1 MNKQE
6 LLKKN
11 YEIWT
16 SKPFDNETIEKVK
29 KLKNNNPL
37 EFEES
42 FYKNL
47 SFGTGGMR
55 GIVGIGPNRVN
66 NYTFG
71 KNTQGIANYINRIS
85 TKQESVVIAY
95 DCRNQSQELANQ
107 VAEIFSSNNIKVYLF
122 DSIRPTPEL
131 SYSVIKLKCICGIV
145 LTASHNPPEYNGY
158 KVYWKDGGQIVP
170 PVDKNLIKEI
180 ELVKFNEINFKKN
193 DSDIELIGEKIDSDF
208 VKDSI
213 FNGKIGSSNRKNYK
227 VVFTAL
233 HGTSY
238 RLLPEVLTGAG
249 FEDFNIVEEQH
260 NPDGNFS
267 TVQSP
272 NPEEPEALSLGIKLA
287 NKISADIVIG
297 TDPDADRVGLAVKH
311 NNNYQ
316 ILNGNQMMIILTEFI
331 LSKKE
336 NLDKSFFI
344 GSTVVSTSMIKH
356 LANFYN
362 VDFKIGLTGFKWIGK
377 MINDFKN
384 QKFVA
389 GGEESF
395 GYMVGDFVR
404 DKDAITSSLVACEL
418 GSECKSKNISL
429 VDYLIQCYIKY
440 GFYKEKLISIKKEGA
455 EGLEQINYIMN
466 KLRSTKKDFIDG
478 SKTVTIKDFDCSKTY
493 DIKNNKVSSLDF
505 PKSNVLIFE
514 SEDGST
520 VAARPSGTEPKIK
533 FYISVNCKL
542 ENKEDFDKK
551 NYILEDKIN
560 RIVKEFEF

>member
-1 MNKQE
+1 MSKEE

-193 DSDIELIGEKIDSDF
+193 DSNIELIGEKIDSDF

-311 NNNYQ
+311 NNNFQ

>member
-1 MNKQE
+1 MNKEE

-311 NNNYQ
+311 NNNFQ

-429 VDYLIQCYIKY
+429 VDYLVQCYIKY